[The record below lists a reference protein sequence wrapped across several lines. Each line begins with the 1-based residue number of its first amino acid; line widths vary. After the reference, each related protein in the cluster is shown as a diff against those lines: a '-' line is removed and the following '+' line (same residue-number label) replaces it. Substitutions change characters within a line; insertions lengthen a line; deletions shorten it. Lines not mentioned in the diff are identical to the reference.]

1 MKRREFLAVLVV
13 APAAISSASAA
24 ELPPMTV
31 WKTPWCGCCGAW
43 AQHMTDAG
51 FNVEIREIEDLAQI
65 KAKSGVPNALH
76 SCHTA
81 HVAGYTIEGHVP
93 ASDVKRLLSSKPEVA
108 GLAVPGMP
116 SGSPG
121 MENGQRD
128 AYDVLTFTRSGETT
142 VFNSYE

>member
-1 MKRREFLAVLVV
+1 MPVVL
-13 APAAISSASAA
+13 SSAGAA
-24 ELPPMTV
+24 ELPPMTI
-31 WKTPWCGCCGAW
+31 WKTPWCGCCTAW

-51 FNVEIREIEDLAQI
+51 FKVDIKEVEDLAQVKN
-65 KAKSGVPNALH
+65 KAGVPHSLR

-93 ASDVKRLLSSKPEVA
+93 ASDVKRLLTSKPAVA

-121 MENGQRD
+121 MENGQHD
-128 AYDVLTFTRSGETT
+128 AYDVMTFTRSGEST
-142 VFNSYE
+142 VFKSYE

>member
-1 MKRREFLAVLVV
+1 MKRREFLAILCI
-13 APAAISSASAA
+13 APAALSSASAA

-31 WKTPWCGCCGAW
+31 WKTPWCGCCAAW
-43 AQHMTDAG
+43 AKHMTNAG
-51 FNVEIREIEDLAQI
+51 FKVDIKEVEDLAQI
-65 KAKSGVPNALH
+65 KTKSGVPNELR

-121 MENGQRD
+121 MENGQHD
-128 AYDVLTFTRSGETT
+128 AYDVLTFTRSGEST